1 MSVSLKAMDKS
12 AFSAYKKQA
21 IPAYAKDNVNAG
33 RWAESDALARSEKE
47 FERLLP
53 DGVNSQDNYFFDIIE
68 NKQEQNVGFVWV
80 KIEHHFNTKSAFIY
94 DIEIAEAY
102 RQQGYAKAGL
112 SDIEKVVTD
121 LGATRLGLHVFNNNA
136 AAMALYK
143 SIGYQMVS
151 HNMNKVLH
159 PE

>member
-1 MSVSLKAMDKS
+1 MTIALKAMDES

-21 IPAYAKDNVNAG
+21 IPAYAKDNVSAG

-53 DGVNSQDNYFFDIIE
+53 DGVNTKNNYLFDIIE

-80 KIEHHFNTKSAFIY
+80 KIERHLNTTSAFIY
-94 DIEIAEAY
+94 DIEIAEAH
-102 RQQGYAKAGL
+102 RQQGYAKAAL
-112 SDIEKVVTD
+112 SGIEKVVTD
-121 LGATRLGLHVFNNNA
+121 LGATSLGLHVFNNNA
-136 AAMALYK
+136 AAMALYN

-151 HNMNKVLH
+151 HNMNKVLRS
-159 PE
+159 E